1 MLIDLNIHITY
12 HIYSMLFRSKINKF
26 IDIKRSNYTNDKEY
40 YNDILATK
48 KKELQIIEKNEK
60 DRLLLILRESRSSE

>member
-1 MLIDLNIHITY
+1 
-12 HIYSMLFRSKINKF
+12 MLFRSKINKF